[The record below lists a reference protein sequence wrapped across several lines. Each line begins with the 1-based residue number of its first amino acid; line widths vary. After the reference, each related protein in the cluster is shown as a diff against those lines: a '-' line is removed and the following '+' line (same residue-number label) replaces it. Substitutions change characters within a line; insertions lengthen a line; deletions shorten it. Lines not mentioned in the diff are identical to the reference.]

1 MANSNHTPAHAATES
16 IETDFE
22 RQLDDLDDLDDD
34 DCFELLDELD
44 GLDEST
50 NSTNSTN
57 SSVRAASANPPRS
70 TTRPPSSRV
79 VDRPAGPPVQP
90 RVSTLRHPGIQSVEG
105 FWP

>member
-44 GLDEST
+44 GLDGVDELDELDELECEGGFSEST
-50 NSTNSTN
+50 
-57 SSVRAASANPPRS
+57 SVDD
-70 TTRPPSSRV
+70 PPS
-79 VDRPAGPPVQP
+79 
-90 RVSTLRHPGIQSVEG
+90 E
-105 FWP
+105 